1 MGTTSTPR
9 LSLSRSSLFSKRASC
24 PKLSSNSE
32 EPSVLQMLHCTVVST
47 SPQSIPYQTED
58 NAVLSL
64 DRHLDEWE
72 ESCSV
77 PESPV
82 EACSTAGAQSLPN
95 PSSRLHVL
103 PAKKRLSFVL
113 KDSCDT
119 SHDTLCD
126 MSCDKSHDKPCDKS
140 HDTLCDKS
148 HVFAKRLKVVEV
160 LDDKMVNPSTREGAE
175 NTDPD
180 NQSHMSQDSTQVYP
194 KSDSSVPLGLEED
207 THKTTGQVFS
217 GDLCDLVDTHPTS
230 GPSPFTGGPAH
241 SQICDGGGGQ
251 VTSELSENLME
262 CSTVSRH
269 FVQSADMISTFERA
283 AVTSTWEIPMESE
296 HLVDLTNE
304 NSVCLVKDSIPVSSL
319 VITYP
324 IRNKRFFFL
333 DKLYSIPISSNSFL
347 VNHWITKILSD
358 ISFKQKCFQTI

>member
-1 MGTTSTPR
+1 MGELFILFYFQSKHIYRYFAKPVGTTSTPT

-32 EPSVLQMLHCTVVST
+32 EPSALQMLHCTVMST

-64 DRHLDEWE
+64 DRHLDEWEE

-180 NQSHMSQDSTQVYP
+180 DQSRMSQDSTQVYP

-217 GDLCDLVDTHPTS
+217 GDSCDLVDTQPTS
-230 GPSPFTGGPAH
+230 GPSPFTGGLAH
-241 SQICDGGGGQ
+241 SQICDGGGGGQ
-251 VTSELSENLME
+251 VTSEPSENLME

-269 FVQSADMISTFERA
+269 YVQSADMITTFERA

-304 NSVCLVKDSIPVSSL
+304 NSVCLVKDSIPVSTGNY
-319 VITYP
+319 I
-324 IRNKRFFFL
+324 
-333 DKLYSIPISSNSFL
+333 SNS
-347 VNHWITKILSD
+347 
-358 ISFKQKCFQTI
+358 